1 MLNAA
6 HSSLGSRTAGRCLAF
21 AGMCQALKMVQ
32 DTAYGRAIDADAF
45 EASLRSL
52 FLFDAESVEA
62 VYGGRRGVRAGLTLI
77 LEQLGATR
85 LRPDVELGRY
95 LVTLLVL
102 ERRLDQRMLKSLR
115 TGLENLREQVERS
128 GIDHPDVV
136 AGIARL
142 YAETISTLQPRVMVH
157 GDPLHIAEPST
168 AHKIR
173 ALLLAAVR
181 SAVLWRQLGGS
192 RFKLLFSRR
201 HLVADARAW
210 LAGVRT

>member
-1 MLNAA
+1 
-6 HSSLGSRTAGRCLAF
+6 
-21 AGMCQALKMVQ
+21 MVQ

-62 VYGGRRGVRAGLTLI
+62 VYGGVRGVRAGLTTI
-77 LEQLGATR
+77 LEQLGAAR
-85 LRPDVELGRY
+85 LHPNVELGRY

-102 ERRLDQRMLKSLR
+102 ERRLDEHRLKSLR

-128 GIDHPDVV
+128 GVDHPDVV

-157 GDPLHIAEPST
+157 GDPVRLAEPPT

-192 RFKLLFSRR
+192 RVKLLFSRR
-201 HLVADARAW
+201 RLVADARAW
-210 LAGVRT
+210 LGRAQT